1 MSNQMKVGRPSISV
15 EAVARPL
22 RFDPIAEARRNWV
35 ANGWSEAADG
45 MALVT
50 SIVRVQQIFLARIE
64 RTLSPFGLTFA
75 RYEVLMLLTFTR
87 TGQMPLGKIGQRLQ
101 VHPASVTNVIDRL
114 EADELVHRRP
124 HPTDQRTTLAVIS
137 ARGRKL
143 AAAATEVLN
152 AEVFEAVGP
161 QPGQLVELFDALA
174 ALRHAAGDFEPAPDA
189 AGSVVDLRT

>member
-1 MSNQMKVGRPSISV
+1 MP
-15 EAVARPL
+15 RPL

-50 SIVRVQQIFLARIE
+50 SVVRVQQIFLARIE
-64 RTLSPFGLTFA
+64 RTLGPFGLTFA

-114 EADELVHRRP
+114 EADGLVRRRP
-124 HPTDQRTTLAVIS
+124 HPTDQRTTLATIT

-143 AAAATEVLN
+143 AAAATERLN
-152 AEVFEAVGP
+152 AEVFADVGP
-161 QPGQLVELFDALA
+161 GPDQLVELFDALTD
-174 ALRHAAGDFEPAPDA
+174 LRRAAGDFELTPEPA
-189 AGSVVDLRT
+189 TN

>member
-1 MSNQMKVGRPSISV
+1 M
-15 EAVARPL
+15 ARPL

-35 ANGWSEAADG
+35 ANGWEDAADG

-50 SIVRVQQIFLARIE
+50 SVVRVQQIFLGRIE
-64 RTLSPFGLTFA
+64 RALSPFGLTFA

-114 EADELVHRRP
+114 EVDGLVRRRA
-124 HPTDQRTTLAVIS
+124 HPTDQRTTLASIT
-137 ARGRKL
+137 AKGRRV

-152 AEVFEAVGP
+152 ADVFAHVGP
-161 QPGQLVELFDALA
+161 PPDQLVELFDALTD
-174 ALRHAAGDFEPAPDA
+174 LRRAAGDFDFDA
-189 AGSVVDLRT
+189 APAAT

>member
-15 EAVARPL
+15 GVVARPL

-35 ANGWSEAADG
+35 ANGWSDAADG

-64 RTLSPFGLTFA
+64 RTLAPFGLTFA

-101 VHPASVTNVIDRL
+101 VVHVV
-114 EADELVHRRP
+114 EAHRG
-124 HPTDQRTTLAVIS
+124 Q
-137 ARGRKL
+137 L
-143 AAAATEVLN
+143 AAGRLDVARDREVDQ
-152 AEVFEAVGP
+152 EQRP
-161 QPGQLVELFDALA
+161 LA
-174 ALRHAAGDFEPAPDA
+174 ARSHHLG
-189 AGSVVDLRT
+189 

>member
-1 MSNQMKVGRPSISV
+1 VNSGYGD
-15 EAVARPL
+15 AVSRPL
-22 RFDPIAEARRNWV
+22 RFDPIAEARRNWL
-35 ANGWSEAADG
+35 ANGWEDAADG

-50 SIVRVQQIFLARIE
+50 SVVRVQQIFLNRIE
-64 RTLSPFGLTFA
+64 RLLAPFGLTFA

-114 EADELVHRRP
+114 EADGLVRRRP

-137 ARGRKL
+137 TKGRSV

-152 AEVFEAVGP
+152 AEVFGQVGP
-161 QPGQLVELFDALA
+161 SSEQLIELFDGLTE
-174 ALRHAAGDFEPAPDA
+174 LRRAAGDFQLAPEPSGAFADRRP
-189 AGSVVDLRT
+189 

>member
-1 MSNQMKVGRPSISV
+1 
-15 EAVARPL
+15 VAGVPRPL

-35 ANGWSEAADG
+35 ANGWPEAADG

-50 SIVRVQQIFLARIE
+50 SVVRVQQIFMARIE
-64 RTLSPFGLTFA
+64 RTLGPFGLTFA

-114 EADELVHRRP
+114 EAAGLVRRRP
-124 HPTDQRTTLAVIS
+124 HPTDQRTTLATIT

-143 AAAATEVLN
+143 AAAATERLN
-152 AEVFEAVGP
+152 AEVFADVGP
-161 QPGQLVELFDALA
+161 GPDQLVELFDALTD
-174 ALRHAAGDFEPAPDA
+174 LRRAAGDFELTPEPA
-189 AGSVVDLRT
+189 TN